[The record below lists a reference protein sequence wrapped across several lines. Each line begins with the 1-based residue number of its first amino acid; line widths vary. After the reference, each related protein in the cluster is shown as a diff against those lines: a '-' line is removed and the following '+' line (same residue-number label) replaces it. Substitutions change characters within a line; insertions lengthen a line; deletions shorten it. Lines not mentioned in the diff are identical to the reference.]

1 MDDETFVN
9 NFDVYAAADDGSN
22 GPFNFSPIHLV
33 NFHNQLAGGDY
44 GLVFIDSLKASCMG
58 SDYSIDDRSA
68 VLPMRMIQ
76 AMCAKTKTTLVWL
89 HHTNKSSSE
98 SSHRAGG
105 STDIVEIVSAAHELR
120 HKWDEKTNQSS
131 SEWLVQKL
139 RGSSM
144 RRFSYSFDF
153 ETGLVLDIPI
163 VDTSTTS
170 DKILKAIYESPTKR
184 LKRQELTQL
193 IGLEAKTLSNHA
205 GFLKGDGMITQNGK
219 AWQITG
225 KGMKRVKEI
234 TSLNTEAT
242 ISYPVD

>member
-1 MDDETFVN
+1 M
-9 NFDVYAAADDGSN
+9 
-22 GPFNFSPIHLV
+22 
-33 NFHNQLAGGDY
+33 
-44 GLVFIDSLKASCMG
+44 
-58 SDYSIDDRSA
+58 
-68 VLPMRMIQ
+68 
-76 AMCAKTKTTLVWL
+76 
-89 HHTNKSSSE
+89 
-98 SSHRAGG
+98 
-105 STDIVEIVSAAHELR
+105 
-120 HKWDEKTNQSS
+120 
-131 SEWLVQKL
+131 
-139 RGSSM
+139 
-144 RRFSYSFDF
+144 
-153 ETGLVLDIPI
+153 VLDIPI

-219 AWQITG
+219 ALQITG